1 MKVYKMDNEQVELR
15 KLLKKLKKKKI
26 GSSFKDENN
35 PIFGIISDEVEV
47 DDYIHDI
54 EDDNSVKKY
63 KDVYNNFESDINCC
77 FSEYTERIIGS
88 SINHNFRIHNK
99 KTEGI
104 FSTPFD
110 PIYQELNYGTLRTQK
125 LREYENRKKYFT
137 HPFPEIESDPSD
149 FSTSSDQNSK
159 DEEAYLKDITKC
171 GN

>member
-1 MKVYKMDNEQVELR
+1 MKVYKMDNEQIELR

-26 GSSFKDENN
+26 GLSFKDENN
-35 PIFGIISDEVEV
+35 PIFGIIHDGVDA
-47 DDYIHDI
+47 DDYINDI
-54 EDDNSVKKY
+54 EGDSNVKKY
-63 KDVYNNFESDINCC
+63 KDVYNNFENDINYY

-88 SINHNFRIHNK
+88 SINRNFRIHNK

-125 LREYENRKKYFT
+125 LREHENRKKYFT
-137 HPFPEIESDPSD
+137 HPLPEIESNSSD
-149 FSTSSDQNSK
+149 FSTSSDQSNK
-159 DEEAYLKDITKC
+159 DEEVYLKDITKC